1 MKKSLILIIVI
12 LINVVFVRGSLG
24 QTEVIEVAPSSEP
37 TTIEI
42 RSREVD
48 LAAAAAA
55 LSDYRRAAEGYRKEV
70 EKLKRTQPEFQA
82 AAEGLVR
89 NLQGV
94 GLAHYLLGQ
103 SRESIA
109 AYDEAVKASND
120 FLGKSDGELLCKR
133 AQAYGQA
140 GEHQRVIEELEPLRA
155 GKNPI
160 VLYTLALS
168 YSELKKDDEAASL
181 FEEVLKERPD
191 DYNTAHHLAYIY
203 GRLKKYNE
211 AADAYLKAIRL
222 AGDSDKKTLEDL
234 YLSLGLSYK
243 NACRK
248 PEAREAFLK
257 AAEIN
262 EKHYEQL
269 AHLAF
274 YRCSSARGR

>member
-1 MKKSLILIIVI
+1 MRKSLIVI
-12 LINVVFVRGSLG
+12 LISVGFARVSLG
-24 QTEVIEVAPSSEP
+24 QTEVIELAPSSEA

-42 RSREVD
+42 PAKEVD
-48 LAAAAAA
+48 QAAAAAA
-55 LSDYRRAAEGYRKEV
+55 LSDYQRAAEGYRKEV

-94 GLAHYLLGQ
+94 GLAYYLLGQ
-103 SRESIA
+103 SREAIA

-120 FLGKSDGELLCKR
+120 FLGKIDSELLWKR

-140 GEHQRVIEELEPLRA
+140 GEHRRVVEELEPL
-155 GKNPI
+155 KNDKSP
-160 VLYTLALS
+160 VALYTLALS
-168 YSELKKDDEAASL
+168 YGKLKRYDEAASL
-181 FEEVLKERPD
+181 FEKVLKERPD
-191 DYNTAHHLAYIY
+191 DYNTAHQLAYIY
-203 GRLKKYNE
+203 GRQEKYNE
-211 AADAYLKAIRL
+211 AADAYLKAISL
-222 AGDSDKKTLEDL
+222 ADDSDKKTLENL
-234 YLSLGLSYK
+234 YLALGIAYK

-262 EKHYEQL
+262 EKHHEQL